1 MEELVGD
8 RGGQRKLEGRKSKVM
23 NASKGISVSDATNLQ
38 VLGFTEI
45 HSQSLGLMNK
55 LLTRDS

>member
-1 MEELVGD
+1 MGD
-8 RGGQRKLEGRKSKVM
+8 RGGQRKLEGRKSKKVM